1 MQARPQ
7 EPPEVYTNL
16 LPPSVGET
24 TGGIHPM
31 PSGINIS
38 APPEVNIPKAP
49 QVDDRTA
56 GKHRPARTEDRR

>member
-24 TGGIHPM
+24 TGGIHPI
-31 PSGINIS
+31 PSVFILQRYGLKVKGEKTHRRYTS
-38 APPEVNIPKAP
+38 P
-49 QVDDRTA
+49 A
-56 GKHRPARTEDRR
+56 G